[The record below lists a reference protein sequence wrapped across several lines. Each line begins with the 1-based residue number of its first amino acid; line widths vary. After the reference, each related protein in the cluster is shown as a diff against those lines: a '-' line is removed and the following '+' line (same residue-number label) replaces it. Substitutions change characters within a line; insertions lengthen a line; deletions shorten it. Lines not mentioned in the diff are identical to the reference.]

1 MSSGFSLWH
10 GLIYPLIIQPFVD
23 FGFMRRALVA
33 CCVLALSV
41 GPVGVLLVLRRMS
54 LLGDAVAHAML
65 PGAAL
70 GFFGAGLSIWAMSA
84 GGFVAA
90 MLVALLAGLLTRWT
104 SQKEDASFAA
114 LYLVALSLG
123 VLMISV
129 RGTSVDLTHILF
141 GNILAVDDDA
151 LLLIGGVSSITLVS
165 LALFYRPLVVSCFDT
180 AFLAALGHPVGRTQH
195 IFLTLMVINM
205 VAAFQA
211 LGTLMAVGLMMLPA
225 LAARFWVNDVPKLW
239 ALSSALAMLC
249 GASGLL
255 LSYHVELPSGP
266 AIVLL
271 AGGVYAV
278 SLVLGRRDSLRVR
291 FARTRHLKV

>member
-1 MSSGFSLWH
+1 MSDGFSLWQ
-10 GLIYPLIIQPFVD
+10 GVIYPLVIQPFAD

-65 PGAAL
+65 PGAAM

-84 GGFVAA
+84 GGFIAA
-90 MLVALLAGLLTRWT
+90 MVVALGAGLLTRWT

-151 LLLIGGVSSITLVS
+151 LLLIGCVSSVTLVA
-165 LALFYRPLVVSCFDT
+165 LALFYRPLLISCVDP
-180 AFLAALGHPVGRTQH
+180 AFLAAQGQPLARTHH

-225 LAARFWVNDVPKLW
+225 LAARFWVNDVPRLW
-239 ALSSALAMLC
+239 LLSSSLAMLC

-255 LSYHVELPSGP
+255 LSYHFELPSGP
-266 AIVLL
+266 AIVLV
-271 AGGVYAV
+271 AGGVYAL
-278 SLVLGRRDSLRVR
+278 SLGLGQRDSLRVR
-291 FARTRHLKV
+291 LSRTRHLKV